1 VTCWACKLK
10 RTVLHYQDA
19 IEEPVEDDTN
29 KLWIDIITGKLRV
42 VACVLT
48 DGPKLDVYQFS
59 NAFFVSN
66 VAYINGALGGSGVGI
81 DAICVPVDKRE

>member
-1 VTCWACKLK
+1 MNRYNYGQA
-10 RTVLHYQDA
+10 Q
-19 IEEPVEDDTN
+19 
-29 KLWIDIITGKLRV
+29 RV

-59 NAFFVSN
+59 NALFVSN